1 MATTDKLSL
10 NFSTLCMPYIINN
23 EIGAGKV
30 TTIELWPYNSL
41 KPKGFVFFLSAT
53 FALIALPLFNVLGTK
68 VFWGLFPFL
77 FLTLMGIWFALRKS
91 LRDRQ
96 ILEQLTLYKDQ
107 LVLIRQDPN
116 GEQKE
121 WVCSPY
127 WSKLRMYD
135 KEGPVVNYITLSGNG
150 REVELGSFLGEDE
163 RKELFH
169 ELNRL
174 LKKLN
179 RNS

>member
-1 MATTDKLSL
+1 
-10 NFSTLCMPYIINN
+10 MPYVINN
-23 EIGAGKV
+23 EIEADKV

-41 KPKGFVFFLSAT
+41 KPKGFAFFFGAT

-96 ILEQLTLYKDQ
+96 ILEQLTLYKDE

-135 KEGPVVNYITLSGNG
+135 KEGPVANYITLSGNG

-179 RNS
+179 RNP

>member
-1 MATTDKLSL
+1 
-10 NFSTLCMPYIINN
+10 MPYVINN
-23 EIGAGKV
+23 EIGAGKI

-41 KPKGFVFFLSAT
+41 KPQGFAFFFGVT

-96 ILEQLTLYKDQ
+96 ILEQLTLYKDE

-121 WVCSPY
+121 WVCSRY
-127 WSKLRMYD
+127 WFKLRMYD

-163 RKELFH
+163 RKDLFH

>member
-1 MATTDKLSL
+1 
-10 NFSTLCMPYIINN
+10 MPYVINN
-23 EIGAGKV
+23 EIGTAKV

-41 KPKGFVFFLSAT
+41 KPKGFAFFFGAT

-96 ILEQLTLYKDQ
+96 ILEQLTLHKDE

-135 KEGPVVNYITLSGNG
+135 KEGPVANYITLSGNG

>member
-1 MATTDKLSL
+1 
-10 NFSTLCMPYIINN
+10 MPYVINN

-41 KPKGFVFFLSAT
+41 KPKGFAFFFGAT
-53 FALIALPLFNVLGTK
+53 FALIAIPLFSVLGIK

-77 FLTLMGIWFALRKS
+77 FLTLMGIWFAIKKS

-96 ILEQLTLYKDQ
+96 ILEQLTLYKDE

-121 WVCSPY
+121 WICSPY
-127 WSKLRMYD
+127 WAKLRMYD
-135 KEGPVVNYITLSGNG
+135 KEGPVANYITLRGNG

-163 RKELFH
+163 RKELFN

-179 RNS
+179 SNL

>member
-1 MATTDKLSL
+1 
-10 NFSTLCMPYIINN
+10 MPYTINN
-23 EIGAGKV
+23 ETGARKV
-30 TTIELWPYNSL
+30 ATIELWPYNSL
-41 KPKGFVFFLSAT
+41 KPKGFAFFLGAT

-96 ILEQLTLYKDQ
+96 IIEQLTLYKDE
-107 LVLIRQDPN
+107 LVLIRQDPT
-116 GEQKE
+116 GKQRE

-127 WSKLRMYD
+127 WSKLRIYN
-135 KEGPVVNYITLSGNG
+135 KEGPVANYITLSGNG
-150 REVELGSFLGEDE
+150 REVELGSFLGENE
-163 RKELFH
+163 RKELFQ

-179 RNS
+179 SNP

>member
-1 MATTDKLSL
+1 
-10 NFSTLCMPYIINN
+10 MPYIINN
-23 EIGAGKV
+23 ETGEGKV

-41 KPKGFVFFLSAT
+41 KPKGFAFFLGVT
-53 FALIALPLFNVLGTK
+53 FALISLPLFNVLGTK

-77 FLTLMGIWFALRKS
+77 FLTLTAIWFALRKS

-96 ILEQLTLYKDQ
+96 ILEQLTIYKNE
-107 LVLIRQDPN
+107 LVLIRQDPT

-121 WVCSPY
+121 WACSPY

-135 KEGPVVNYITLSGNG
+135 EEGPVANYITLSGNG
-150 REVELGSFLGEDE
+150 REVELGSFLDQDE

-179 RNS
+179 SNL

>member
-1 MATTDKLSL
+1 
-10 NFSTLCMPYIINN
+10 MPYVINN
-23 EIGAGKV
+23 EIEAGKV

-41 KPKGFVFFLSAT
+41 KPKGFAFFLGAT

-96 ILEQLTLYKDQ
+96 ILEQLTLYKDE
-107 LVLIRQDPN
+107 LVLIRQDLN

-135 KEGPVVNYITLSGNG
+135 KEGPVANYITLSGNG

-179 RNS
+179 RNP

>member
-1 MATTDKLSL
+1 
-10 NFSTLCMPYIINN
+10 MPYTINK
-23 EIGAGKV
+23 EMGARKV
-30 TTIELWPYNSL
+30 ATIELWPYNSL
-41 KPKGFVFFLSAT
+41 KPKGFAFFLGAT
-53 FALIALPLFNVLGTK
+53 FTFIALPLFNALGTK

-96 ILEQLTLYKDQ
+96 ILEQLTLYKDEII
-107 LVLIRQDPN
+107 LIRQDPT

-121 WVCSPY
+121 WVCSSY

-135 KEGPVVNYITLSGNG
+135 KEGPVANYITLTGNG

-163 RKELFH
+163 RIKLFN

-179 RNS
+179 SNP

>member
-1 MATTDKLSL
+1 M
-10 NFSTLCMPYIINN
+10 
-23 EIGAGKV
+23 GARKV
-30 TTIELWPYNSL
+30 ATIELWPYNSL
-41 KPKGFVFFLSAT
+41 KPKGFAFFLGAT
-53 FALIALPLFNVLGTK
+53 FTLITLPLFNVLGTK
-68 VFWGLFPFL
+68 VFWGLFPFM

-96 ILEQLTLYKDQ
+96 ILEQLTLYKDE

-127 WSKLRMYD
+127 WSKLRIYN
-135 KEGPVVNYITLSGNG
+135 KEGPVANYITLSGNG

-163 RKELFH
+163 RKKLFH
-169 ELNRL
+169 DLKRL
-174 LKKLN
+174 LEKKGVLGI
-179 RNS
+179 

>member
-1 MATTDKLSL
+1 
-10 NFSTLCMPYIINN
+10 MPYVINN
-23 EIGAGKV
+23 EIGIGKV

-41 KPKGFVFFLSAT
+41 KPKGFAFFVGAT

-77 FLTLMGIWFALRKS
+77 FLTFIGIWFALRKS

-96 ILEQLTLYKDQ
+96 ILEQLTLYKDE

-121 WVCSPY
+121 WVCSTY

-135 KEGPVVNYITLSGNG
+135 KEGPVTNYITLSGNG

-179 RNS
+179 RNP

>member
-1 MATTDKLSL
+1 
-10 NFSTLCMPYIINN
+10 MPYVIYN
-23 EIGAGKV
+23 ELGGGKV
-30 TTIELWPYNSL
+30 TTFELWPYNSL
-41 KPKGFVFFLSAT
+41 KPKGFAFFLGAT

-77 FLTLMGIWFALRKS
+77 FLTLLGIWFALRKS
-91 LRDRQ
+91 LKDRQ
-96 ILEQLTLYKDQ
+96 ILEQLTLYKDE

-135 KEGPVVNYITLSGNG
+135 KEGPVANYITLSGNG

-169 ELNRL
+169 ELNQL

-179 RNS
+179 RNP

>member
-1 MATTDKLSL
+1 
-10 NFSTLCMPYIINN
+10 MPYITNN
-23 EIGAGKV
+23 DIEAGKL
-30 TTIELWPYNSL
+30 TTIEIWPYNSL
-41 KPKGFVFFLSAT
+41 KPRGFVFFLGAT
-53 FALIALPLFNVLGTK
+53 CALIALPLFNVLGTN

-77 FLTLMGIWFALRKS
+77 FVTLLGIWFALKKS
-91 LRDRQ
+91 LNDRQ

-116 GEQKE
+116 GEQKK

-127 WSKLRMYD
+127 WAKLKMYD
-135 KEGPVVNYITLSGNG
+135 KEGPVSNYITLTGNG
-150 REVELGSFLGEDE
+150 REVELGSFLAEDE

-174 LKKLN
+174 LKKLYN
-179 RNS
+179 RP